1 MWGVLEHVNNPL
13 ALLKYAVKFLKKNGF
28 LVMEFP
34 SADSMLMSYIMK
46 NRFHAPRYLEKG
58 RHLFF
63 FGKKFIEILEKKI
76 NLKIYD
82 IETNGLDIQTIVGKN
97 VKIKEKEI
105 FFMQENLDN
114 NLMSD
119 HYRVALKKK

>member
-1 MWGVLEHVNNPL
+1 
-13 ALLKYAVKFLKKNGF
+13 
-28 LVMEFP
+28 
-34 SADSMLMSYIMK
+34 MK
-46 NRFHAPRYLEKG
+46 IIF
-58 RHLFF
+58 
-63 FGKKFIEILEKKI
+63 
-76 NLKIYD
+76 D
-82 IETNGLDIQTIVGKN
+82 IETNGLDIQTIVGQN

>member
-13 ALLKYAVKFLKKNGF
+13 SLLKYVTKFFKKNGF

-34 SADSMLMSYIMK
+34 SSDSMLMSYIMK
-46 NRFHAPRYLEKG
+46 NKYDAPRYLEKG

-63 FGKKFIEILEKKI
+63 LVKKNIEILENKI
-76 NLKIYD
+76 DLKIHD
-82 IETNGLDIQTIVGKN
+82 IETNGLDIQTIIGEK
-97 VKIKEKEI
+97 VKVRESEI
-105 FFMQENLDN
+105 FSMQEYLDN

>member
-1 MWGVLEHVNNPL
+1 
-13 ALLKYAVKFLKKNGF
+13 
-28 LVMEFP
+28 
-34 SADSMLMSYIMK
+34 MK

-63 FGKKFIEILEKKI
+63 FSKKLLEILEKKI
-76 NLKIYD
+76 NLKIHD
-82 IETNGLDIQTIVGKN
+82 IETNGLDIQTIVGEN

-114 NLMSD
+114 NLLSD